1 MSIRFWKGD
10 SLCKTFLCRSGI
22 PSTGLSGKLGAL
34 SRLLSV
40 VSTRADVVA
49 CSVFYGAIPGI
60 PDSET
65 DVGDETVT
73 RDRSDR
79 QLRTSG
85 ATVQLKERTLP
96 ELPGRSRA
104 IFKQNF
110 EKADLYTFPVGQ
122 RTAAFSEPQI
132 HHLPRVLTDQALS
145 MSCSTMEQLAIGA
158 VKRKPATSSSQ
169 TEHFRSQ
176 VRVQTHMPMCNSDSN
191 SGESSQ
197 KPESGPDSI
206 GEFDSR
212 REIEELSAFD
222 GSDSSTEMALIVEFF
237 KRTIRQPLTTTP
249 IDNPQPET
257 TDKGPESTGKSSQDI
272 TLSDVRVRFS
282 GQKFQGKGRTKNFNK
297 TKRAPTR
304 IAYERKKIYA
314 KIGWTRSFISGPA
327 DPLHNPHMVS
337 CHKCKKNISIRRK
350 GPVEILRHHRTERYL
365 RRVQRWRYQHLKSV
379 NSVTR
384 RIQHRVRGRDE
395 KIPGKIDLAEELP
408 KFIHEELVYA
418 GQRFLSTMTS
428 SGEVQH
434 PLSPRCH
441 GPKPKFGLS
450 GSSCLNKETSLCSLF
465 VGPNWFPYKSS
476 SHLLRL

>member
-1 MSIRFWKGD
+1 MQTQIPELVSVPEVSKETSIAFFLQYDDDASSSTFDVPSLLDGVSKFRFLAESNELDKTGD
-10 SLCKTFLCRSGI
+10 DSSQ
-22 PSTGLSGKLGAL
+22 
-34 SRLLSV
+34 
-40 VSTRADVVA
+40 VS
-49 CSVFYGAIPGI
+49 CPVFYGAIPGI
-60 PDSET
+60 PDSAT

-122 RTAAFSEPQI
+122 RTAAFTEPQI

-272 TLSDVRVRFS
+272 TLSDVRDRFS
-282 GQKFQGKGRTKNFNK
+282 GQQFQGKGRTKNFNK
-297 TKRAPTR
+297 TKKAPTR
-304 IAYERKKIYA
+304 IAYERKK
-314 KIGWTRSFISGPA
+314 F
-327 DPLHNPHMVS
+327 M
-337 CHKCKKNISIRRK
+337 
-350 GPVEILRHHRTERYL
+350 
-365 RRVQRWRYQHLKSV
+365 
-379 NSVTR
+379 
-384 RIQHRVRGRDE
+384 
-395 KIPGKIDLAEELP
+395 
-408 KFIHEELVYA
+408 
-418 GQRFLSTMTS
+418 
-428 SGEVQH
+428 
-434 PLSPRCH
+434 
-441 GPKPKFGLS
+441 
-450 GSSCLNKETSLCSLF
+450 
-465 VGPNWFPYKSS
+465 
-476 SHLLRL
+476 LRLGGHALSYLALQIHSTIRIWSRAISVRKTSPSEGKAQWKS